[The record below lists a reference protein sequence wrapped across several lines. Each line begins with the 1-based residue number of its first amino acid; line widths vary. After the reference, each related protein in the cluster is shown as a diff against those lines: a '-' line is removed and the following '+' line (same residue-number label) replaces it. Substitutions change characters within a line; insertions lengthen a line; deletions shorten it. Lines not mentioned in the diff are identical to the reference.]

1 MQGPNI
7 AIVFQIVYNANGGH
21 DAVVAE
27 SIFVRLMANPL
38 GNNND
43 LWEEAKGRDVDDPV
57 SPWICRRLNGFTGG
71 ITTSASSPEIYD
83 FDVEQITPTV
93 SCEIEVDEPDHIQAK
108 TRKRQKENDKLLED
122 YKKSILEDKNDRA
135 LRKKMDEEEA
145 TKKKKVKRKPQRG
158 KTRNSIYQ
166 AATKKVKRNV

>member
-1 MQGPNI
+1 MLMIPL
-7 AIVFQIVYNANGGH
+7 
-21 DAVVAE
+21 
-27 SIFVRLMANPL
+27 VR
-38 GNNND
+38 GS
-43 LWEEAKGRDVDDPV
+43 VV
-57 SPWICRRLNGFTGG
+57 SPNGFTGG

-122 YKKSILEDKNDRA
+122 YKKSILKDKNDRA

-145 TKKKKVKRKPQRG
+145 TKKKVKRKPQHEEDQD
-158 KTRNSIYQ
+158 SIYQ
-166 AATKKVKRNV
+166 AATKKVTEKRLQRKSAKIKKTIDTKTSRTKIYNLSLLSLVEIVSFMDYRGDLTMC